1 MLKRGDSSWVAY
13 VLKTQKNAGPALF
26 PEIHG
31 SDDKM
36 ASDPPAY
43 QPVDDHDGHEQP
55 LLKEERR
62 GRLSNSS
69 FHADGD
75 VEERPMLHHANV
87 RSQDPAQSAE
97 MATRRKYMI
106 AAIFLVLSL
115 VSFVAQTESAVY
127 IQHELRWDK
136 PYFML

>member
-1 MLKRGDSSWVAY
+1 
-13 VLKTQKNAGPALF
+13 
-26 PEIHG
+26 
-31 SDDKM
+31 M
-36 ASDPPAY
+36 ASDCSRFTVIEKNTGLALVLDIHDQNDEMAGSPPAY
-43 QPVDDHDGHEQP
+43 RPVDGHDSHEQP
-55 LLKEERR
+55 LLKEEQR

-75 VEERPMLHHANV
+75 VEDRPMLHHANV
-87 RSQDPAQSAE
+87 RSQDPAQYAE
-97 MATRRKYMI
+97 VATRRKYVI

-115 VSFVAQTESAVY
+115 ISFVAQTESAVY

>member
-1 MLKRGDSSWVAY
+1 MPSS
-13 VLKTQKNAGPALF
+13 
-26 PEIHG
+26 
-31 SDDKM
+31 
-36 ASDPPAY
+36 PPAY
-43 QPVDDHDGHEQP
+43 RRVDGHDSHEQP
-55 LLKEERR
+55 LLKEEQR

-75 VEERPMLHHANV
+75 IEGRPMLHHANV
-87 RSQDPAQSAE
+87 RSQDPAKCAE
-97 MATRRKYMI
+97 QATRRKYMI
-106 AAIFLVLSL
+106 AAIFLILSL